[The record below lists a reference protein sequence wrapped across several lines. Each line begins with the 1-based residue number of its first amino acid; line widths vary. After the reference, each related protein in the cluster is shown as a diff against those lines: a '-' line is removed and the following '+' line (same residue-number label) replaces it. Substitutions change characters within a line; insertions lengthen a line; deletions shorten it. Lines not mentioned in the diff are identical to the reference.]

1 VLLDKFGVAI
11 RTGHH
16 CAQPLMARYDLV
28 GTCRASFAFYNTK
41 EEIDLFVKALKRCI
55 LMLA

>member
-1 VLLDKFGVAI
+1 VAI

-28 GTCRASFAFYNTK
+28 GTCRASFAFYNTN
-41 EEIDLFVKALKRCI
+41 EEIDLFVKALKRC
-55 LMLA
+55 LMMLS